1 MSAWIQTWSGIAFE
15 PLNPRVEDV
24 RVEDIAHSL
33 SLICRF
39 NGHCAR
45 HYSVAEHSLWAMCAE
60 WAEANAVAHHY
71 ETWRLEDA
79 LEAFLNECEYGDSS
93 PVSALE
99 LLCHDRSEAYLCD
112 LPRPLKQLKE
122 AAFYIDAEHTV
133 DDVTRQALHLPNT
146 IVAEHDA
153 LVKVVDLRMLITEK
167 RDLMSVSRGASLF
180 PLLVEPYAHI
190 NLFYHQTLSF
200 TTVIRLWLSAFTKLR
215 ALLNDPLDIDAKK
228 WGLLWT

>member
-1 MSAWIQTWSGIAFE
+1 MSARIQTWSGVAFE

-45 HYSVAEHSLWAMCAE
+45 HYSVAEHSLWAMCVE
-60 WAEANAVAHHY
+60 WAETNAVAHRY

-93 PVSALE
+93 PTLAIE
-99 LLCHDRSEAYLCD
+99 LLCHDRGEAYLCD
-112 LPRPLKQLKE
+112 LPRPIKQLKE
-122 AAFYIDAEHTV
+122 AAFYVKAEHDV
-133 DDVTRQALHLPNT
+133 DLITRQALHLPT
-146 IVAEHDA
+146 VMAVEHDA
-153 LVKVVDLRMLITEK
+153 LVKAVDLRMLVTEK
-167 RDLMSVSRGASLF
+167 CALMSAPRGPSLF
-180 PLLVEPYAHI
+180 PLLEPYIHI
-190 NLFYHQTLSF
+190 NLRKALSH
-200 TTVIRLWLSAFTKLR
+200 TTISRLWLSAFVKLR
-215 ALLNDPLDIDAKK
+215 AILNDPIDIDAKK